1 MKKRISNFII
11 KLFLISAIL
20 LIAEI
25 VFFLKIKPEF
35 YDLFYILLILVFFT
49 MTSLSFYFQVKSLA
63 KRPAKFFQTTMAFTG
78 IRIIVYLIF
87 LITYVLLTD
96 TDKIAIFA
104 IIFFVM
110 YILYTVLEL
119 VSILKVLNLLKNEA
133 KHTETEQNSIAE
145 NK

>member
-1 MKKRISNFII
+1 MKKRVNNFII

-25 VFFLKIKPEF
+25 IFFLKIKPEY
-35 YDLFYILLILVFFT
+35 YDLFYVLLIVVFFV
-49 MTSLSFYFQVKSLA
+49 MTSMSFYFQVKSLA

-96 TDKIAIFA
+96 TNKIAIFA

-119 VSILKVLNLLKNEA
+119 VSILKVLKLLK
-133 KHTETEQNSIAE
+133 EQPKQID
-145 NK
+145 NKESNPE